1 MGTTASSSRSK
12 TGKPGT
18 GRSAAASGTANAADV
33 RAAAATRKLEPS
45 LKSFPTLKNIR
56 RVQDVYDMKSV
67 LGTGG
72 YAVVWSATHK
82 HTTEEFAIKVMKAT
96 ASAKPQDDEVT
107 VDEIRNEID
116 VMRKLQHPNVIYVK
130 EYFVQSGKFYI
141 VMSLLKGGE
150 LLDALL
156 DLGNYTEED
165 AKKIAKQLLD
175 ALAYM
180 HMNNVTH
187 RDLKVRPFGL
197 SQIQRP
203 LFLPAL
209 FDCSQCTTGN
219 ISWRA
224 LW

>member
-1 MGTTASSSRSK
+1 
-12 TGKPGT
+12 
-18 GRSAAASGTANAADV
+18 
-33 RAAAATRKLEPS
+33 
-45 LKSFPTLKNIR
+45 
-56 RVQDVYDMKSV
+56 
-67 LGTGG
+67 
-72 YAVVWSATHK
+72 
-82 HTTEEFAIKVMKAT
+82 
-96 ASAKPQDDEVT
+96 